1 MTYEYLLAGL
11 PELKAGSDAPISLEK
26 LEELLDECL
35 VPSDKAMLD
44 LLRAPMDEKTLEQGL
59 QSPNRFV
66 RAWFGFNQ
74 DMNNVLV
81 AQICRKHGFDPKQ
94 QIVGQGEVAEHL
106 RTHTTQKD
114 FGLGEVMDEYQEILA
129 LAQIENLMDREKAKY
144 SYLGVNEDNK
154 EQINVTAKGD
164 NKEKLEIK
172 IFFHEDL
179 DSVSMRSWYVISF
192 DKANLAKVL
201 AAVNKLNNDY
211 KYVKFVV
218 DESDYSV
225 DAEID
230 CPLRDDDCAGEIAYD
245 ALYYIEE
252 IVDRAYPELKAFE
265 KK

>member
-129 LAQIENLMDREKAKY
+129 LAQIENLMDREKAIDAIRFEWLQSRTEFDY
-144 SYLGVNEDNK
+144 FSAEMVFAYYLEAVMLHRWSILTVEEGEKIFRELVADMKKGVNL
-154 EQINVTAKGD
+154 
-164 NKEKLEIK
+164 EKQ
-172 IFFHEDL
+172 
-179 DSVSMRSWYVISF
+179 
-192 DKANLAKVL
+192 
-201 AAVNKLNNDY
+201 
-211 KYVKFVV
+211 
-218 DESDYSV
+218 
-225 DAEID
+225 
-230 CPLRDDDCAGEIAYD
+230 
-245 ALYYIEE
+245 
-252 IVDRAYPELKAFE
+252 
-265 KK
+265 

>member
-44 LLRAPMDEKTLEQGL
+44 LLRAPMDEQTLEQGL

-129 LAQIENLMDREKAKY
+129 LAQIENLMDREKAIDAIRFEWLQSRTEFDY
-144 SYLGVNEDNK
+144 FSAEMVFAYYLEAVMLHRWSILTVAEGEKIFRELVADMKKGVNL
-154 EQINVTAKGD
+154 
-164 NKEKLEIK
+164 EKQ
-172 IFFHEDL
+172 
-179 DSVSMRSWYVISF
+179 
-192 DKANLAKVL
+192 
-201 AAVNKLNNDY
+201 
-211 KYVKFVV
+211 
-218 DESDYSV
+218 
-225 DAEID
+225 
-230 CPLRDDDCAGEIAYD
+230 
-245 ALYYIEE
+245 
-252 IVDRAYPELKAFE
+252 
-265 KK
+265 

>member
-44 LLRAPMDEKTLEQGL
+44 LLRAPMDEQTLEQGL

-114 FGLGEVMDEYQEILA
+114 FDLGEVMDEYQEILA
-129 LAQIENLMDREKAKY
+129 LAQIENLMDREKAIDAIRFEWLQSRTEFDY
-144 SYLGVNEDNK
+144 FSAEMVFAYYLEAVMLHRWSILTVEEGEKIFRELVADMKKGVNL
-154 EQINVTAKGD
+154 
-164 NKEKLEIK
+164 EKQ
-172 IFFHEDL
+172 
-179 DSVSMRSWYVISF
+179 
-192 DKANLAKVL
+192 
-201 AAVNKLNNDY
+201 
-211 KYVKFVV
+211 
-218 DESDYSV
+218 
-225 DAEID
+225 
-230 CPLRDDDCAGEIAYD
+230 
-245 ALYYIEE
+245 
-252 IVDRAYPELKAFE
+252 
-265 KK
+265 